1 MQAVTP
7 ARAMDAEWSARLA
20 ELMAAERRR
29 FVDAHPQSKLLAE
42 RARGRLLAGVPMPFM
57 IEWPSPFPV
66 FAARAKGARLWD
78 VDGNEYIDFCLG
90 DSGAMFG
97 HAPAAAVRALAEQAE
112 RGLTFMLPT
121 EDGIAVAEELTRRFG
136 VRHWQF
142 TVTATDANRSVVR
155 LARALTGRPKV
166 LVFNGCYHGTV
177 DEAVVRLKDG
187 RAVPKGSSIGPG
199 VDPALTT
206 RVVEFND
213 VPALEAALAHGD
225 VACVL
230 AEPALT
236 NIGIVLP
243 EPGFHDALRRLTRR
257 HGTLLVIDET
267 HTICAGPGGCTRRDG
282 LDPDILTIGK
292 VIAGGVPTGAYGC
305 SDEVAA
311 QLERLFERLDHVDG
325 IGGTL
330 AANALS
336 VHAMRVVLETVMSEA
351 AYARMI
357 AQAERWEA
365 GIAAVMTSYQLPWH
379 VTRLGARAE
388 YRFQPPMRSGGEA
401 IAGDA
406 PEIERF
412 VQLFTL
418 NRGVLMAPFHNM
430 VLMSPDVAASDVERH
445 LAVFESCIRTLR
457 DHRVV

>member
-1 MQAVTP
+1 
-7 ARAMDAEWSARLA
+7 MDPDRSARLA
-20 ELMAAERRR
+20 EVMEAERRR
-29 FVDAHPQSKLLAE
+29 FVAAHPKSAALAE
-42 RARGRLLAGVPMPFM
+42 RARGALLAGVPMPFM

-66 FAARAKGARLWD
+66 FAERAKGARLWD
-78 VDGNEYIDFCLG
+78 VDGNEYIDLCLG

-112 RGLTFMLPT
+112 RGFTFMLPT

-136 VRHWQF
+136 VKYWQF
-142 TVTATDANRSVVR
+142 TVTATDANRSVIR
-155 LARALTGRPKV
+155 LARSLTGRPKV

-177 DEAVVRLKDG
+177 DEAVVRLENG
-187 RAVPKGSSIGPG
+187 RAVPKKSSIGQG
-199 VDPALTT
+199 ADPALTT

-213 VPALEAALAHGD
+213 VPALEAALAHED

-243 EPGFHDALRRLTRR
+243 EPGYHDALRRLTRK

-267 HTICAGPGGCTRRDG
+267 HTICAGPGGCILRDG
-282 LDPDILTIGK
+282 LEPDIVTIGK

-305 SDEVAA
+305 SEEVADRIN
-311 QLERLFERLDHVDG
+311 RLFERLDHVDG

-336 VHAMRVVLETVMSEA
+336 VHAMRVVLQTVMSEA

-365 GIAAVMTSYQLPWH
+365 GIARVISDYQLPWH

-388 YRFQPPMRSGGEA
+388 YRFQSPVRNGGEA

-430 VLMSPDVAASDVERH
+430 VLMSPDVAAADVDRH
-445 LAVFESCIRTLR
+445 LAVFEDCVRTLR
-457 DHRVV
+457 DQHVI

>member
-1 MQAVTP
+1 
-7 ARAMDAEWSARLA
+7 MDADRSSRLA
-20 ELMAAERRR
+20 GLMKAERRR
-29 FVDAHPQSKLLAE
+29 FVDAHPKSEALAG
-42 RARGRLLAGVPMPFM
+42 RARATLLAGVPMPFM
-57 IEWPSPFPV
+57 IEWPSPFPL
-66 FAARAKGARLWD
+66 FAARAQGARLWD

-97 HAPAAAVRALAEQAE
+97 HAPAAAVRAVAEQAE

-121 EDGIAVAEELTRRFG
+121 EDAIAVAEQLTARFG
-136 VRHWQF
+136 VGRWQF
-142 TVTATDANRSVVR
+142 TVTATDANRSVIR
-155 LARALTGRPKV
+155 LARSLTGRTKV

-177 DEAVVRLKDG
+177 DEAVVRLQDG
-187 RAVPKGSSIGPG
+187 RVIAKPGSIGQG
-199 VDPALTT
+199 VDPSLAS

-236 NIGIVLP
+236 NIGIILP
-243 EPGFHDALRRLTRR
+243 EPGFHAALRRLTRQ

-282 LDPDILTIGK
+282 LEPDIVTIGK

-305 SDEVAA
+305 SDAVA
-311 QLERLFERLDHVDG
+311 ERIDRMFERLDHVDG

-336 VHAMRVVLETVMSEA
+336 VHAMRVVLETVMSES
-351 AYARMI
+351 AYERMI

-365 GIAAVMTSYQLPWH
+365 GIARIIGEYQLPWH
-379 VTRLGARAE
+379 VARLGARAE
-388 YRFQPPMRSGGEA
+388 YRFHPPVRNGGEA
-401 IAGDA
+401 VAGDA

-418 NRGVLMAPFHNM
+418 NRGLLMAPFHNM
-430 VLMSPDVAASDVERH
+430 VLMSPDVSAGDVDRH
-445 LAVFESCIRTLR
+445 LAVFESCVRTLR
-457 DHRVV
+457 DGRIV

>member
-1 MQAVTP
+1 
-7 ARAMDAEWSARLA
+7 MDADRSTRLA
-20 ELMAAERRR
+20 ELMEAERRR
-29 FVDAHPQSKLLAE
+29 FADTHPKSAALAE
-42 RARGRLLAGVPMPFM
+42 RARGALLAGVPMPFM

-66 FAARAKGARLWD
+66 FAERARGARLWD
-78 VDGNEYIDFCLG
+78 VDGNEYIDLCLG

-112 RGLTFMLPT
+112 RGFTFMLPT

-136 VRHWQF
+136 VKYWQF
-142 TVTATDANRSVVR
+142 TVTATDANRSVIR
-155 LARALTGRPKV
+155 LARSLTGRPKV

-177 DEAVVRLKDG
+177 DEAVVRLEGG
-187 RAVPKGSSIGPG
+187 RPVPKTSSIGQG

-213 VPALEAALAHGD
+213 VPALEAALAHED

-236 NIGIVLP
+236 NIGIILP
-243 EPGFHDALRRLTRR
+243 EPGYHDALRRLTRK
-257 HGTLLVIDET
+257 HGALLVIDET
-267 HTICAGPGGCTRRDG
+267 HTVCAGPGGCTRRDG
-282 LDPDILTIGK
+282 LEPDIVTIGK

-305 SDEVAA
+305 SEEVAA
-311 QLERLFERLDHVDG
+311 RINRLFERLDHVDG

-351 AYARMI
+351 AYAGMI

-365 GIAAVMTSYQLPWH
+365 GIARVIGDYQLPWH

-388 YRFQPPMRSGGEA
+388 YRFQPPVRNGGEA

-430 VLMSPDVAASDVERH
+430 VLMSPDVSAADVDRH
-445 LAVFESCIRTLR
+445 LGVFEDCVRSLR
-457 DHRVV
+457 DRHVI

>member
-1 MQAVTP
+1 
-7 ARAMDAEWSARLA
+7 MDPDRSIRLA
-20 ELMAAERRR
+20 ELMDAERRR
-29 FVDAHPQSKLLAE
+29 FVDAHPKSKALAGKA
-42 RARGRLLAGVPMPFM
+42 RATLLAGVPMPFM

-66 FAARAKGARLWD
+66 FAERAKGARLWD
-78 VDGNEYIDFCLG
+78 VDGNEYIDLCLG

-97 HAPAAAVRALAEQAE
+97 HAPASAVRAVAEQAE

-121 EDGIAVAEELTRRFG
+121 ADAIAVAEQLTARFG
-136 VRHWQF
+136 VGRWQF
-142 TVTATDANRSVVR
+142 TLTATDANRSVIR

-177 DEAVVRLKDG
+177 DEAVVRLESG
-187 RAVPKGSSIGPG
+187 RVVPKPGSIGQG
-199 VDPALTT
+199 VDPALGS

-213 VPALEAALAHGD
+213 VPALEAALAARD

-236 NIGIVLP
+236 NIGIILP
-243 EPGFHDALRRLTRR
+243 EPGFHAALRRLTRE

-305 SDEVAA
+305 SDAVAA
-311 QLERLFERLDHVDG
+311 QIDRLFDTLDHVDG

-336 VHAMRVVLETVMSEA
+336 VHAMRIVLETVMSEPV
-351 AYARMI
+351 YECMI

-365 GIAAVMTSYQLPWH
+365 GIARIIGGYQLPWH
-379 VTRLGARAE
+379 VSRLGARAE
-388 YRFQPPMRSGGEA
+388 YRFHPPVRNGGEA

-430 VLMSPDVAASDVERH
+430 VLMSPDVSASDVDRH
-445 LAVFESCIRTLR
+445 LSVFESCIRTLR
-457 DHRVV
+457 DRHVV

>member
-1 MQAVTP
+1 
-7 ARAMDAEWSARLA
+7 MDPDRLTA
-20 ELMAAERRR
+20 LAGLMEAERRR
-29 FVDAHPQSKLLAE
+29 FVEAHPKSAALAE
-42 RARGRLLAGVPMPFM
+42 RARGALLAGVPMPFM
-57 IEWPSPFPV
+57 VEWSSPFPV
-66 FAARAKGARLWD
+66 FAERAKGARLWD
-78 VDGNEYIDFCLG
+78 VDGNEYIDLCLG

-112 RGLTFMLPT
+112 RGFTFMLPT
-121 EDGIAVAEELTRRFG
+121 EDGIVVAEQLRRRFG
-136 VRHWQF
+136 VGHWQF
-142 TVTATDANRSVVR
+142 TLTATDANRSVIR

-187 RAVPKGSSIGPG
+187 RTVPKPSSIGQG
-199 VDPALTT
+199 SDPALTT

-213 VPALEAALAHGD
+213 VPALEAALAHED

-243 EPGFHDALRRLTRR
+243 EPGYHDALRRLTRK

-267 HTICAGPGGCTRRDG
+267 HTICAGPGGCTLRDG
-282 LDPDILTIGK
+282 LEPDIVTIGK

-305 SDEVAA
+305 SDAVAA
-311 QLERLFERLDHVDG
+311 DLTRLLERLDHIDG

-365 GIAAVMTSYQLPWH
+365 GIAKVIGDYQLPWH

-388 YRFQPPMRSGGEA
+388 YRFQPPVRNGGEA

-418 NRGVLMAPFHNM
+418 NAGVLMAPFHNM
-430 VLMSPDVAASDVERH
+430 VLMSPDVAAADVDRH
-445 LAVFESCIRTLR
+445 VAVFESCVRTLR
-457 DHRVV
+457 DRHIL